1 MCTFPDCQNPDK
13 QYTTR
18 HDWALHEQQMHRR
31 QWVCEEHDQAKFGT
45 MELFKAHI
53 KEKHSDTSELHH
65 LPILMEVSERPI
77 DEDEI
82 VACPLCPDELYLRT
96 LRTHLSKHLED
107 IALSVLPLNVEDEED
122 ADSQKAAGSGAI
134 SDIESETEGSS
145 RTSSRIQDDTANSA
159 SDSIIEI
166 ADTDS
171 IKGRP
176 RYRDLEFVEM
186 RADMLVASAP
196 RSDRDIPLLRQYLV
210 PERSYPNLHG
220 REDVLQLID
229 NHFKSS
235 EYESVRSVTI
245 RGFGGMG
252 KTAIAREY
260 AQHCNVVD
268 SYSVRFWIHANDHE
282 RFFADL
288 RKIAID
294 LQLVSE
300 DSFDDRV
307 VTLNLVTSWLLGLVK
322 KSAPNETV
330 ISPAPW
336 LLVVDGVEEPDILY
350 EIGSIKGPG
359 YIIVTTRNSS
369 KTMSKAFGGKLI
381 DLEPLT
387 VEDFC
392 QILRET
398 TGTEEDVHIVGSKLG
413 GVPYALNHT
422 AQMVRQGLTN
432 FKEILE
438 FYNRQNP
445 PSEYRLNMPAMTLKA
460 LSNLWHLE
468 SLGYGR
474 ELLDV
479 IAFLD
484 PDGIQEWMLRKNV
497 GDLLKDYPYY
507 DSDYTTACEEL
518 LQRSLISM
526 DLPRK
531 YLTVHPVVQDVVRS
545 QMEPSYYVLAFS
557 AALRLVSLSWPFKTT
572 WSFNKNLYDK
582 EEQLLFHIVRM
593 TDMGIKSC
601 RHLLSEDVQR
611 DYCQLMI
618 DAGRLVDMSDA

>member
-134 SDIESETEGSS
+134 SDIESETEESS
-145 RTSSRIQDDTANSA
+145 KTSSRIHDDTANSA
-159 SDSIIEI
+159 IDSIIEI
-166 ADTDS
+166 TDTVEGPPGDEDVELEYIRGALPPHS
-171 IKGRP
+171 DGEIKLLP
-176 RYRDLEFVEM
+176 QYF
-186 RADMLVASAP
+186 
-196 RSDRDIPLLRQYLV
+196 IPAQRESNFY
-210 PERSYPNLHG
+210 G
-220 REDVLQLID
+220 REDVLKLID
-229 NHFKSS
+229 DHFKSS
-235 EYESVRSVTI
+235 NDDSVRSLAI
-245 RGFGGMG
+245 RGFGGIG
-252 KTAIAREY
+252 KTAIAHEY
-260 AQHCNVVD
+260 AHRCKAAGAYNAI
-268 SYSVRFWIHANDHE
+268 FWIDAHSYAS
-282 RFFADL
+282 FIADF

-300 DSFDDRV
+300 DSFDDHV
-307 VTLNLVTSWLLGLVK
+307 VTLNLVTSWLSGPAIK
-322 KSAPNETV
+322 ATSNETD
-330 ISPAPW
+330 ITPASW
-336 LLVVDGVEEPDILY
+336 LLVVDGIEEPHILY
-350 EIGSIKGPG
+350 EIGSYITGPG
-359 YIIVTTRNSS
+359 YIIITTRNSS
-369 KTMSKAFGGKLI
+369 KAMSQTVGGKLI

-387 VEDFC
+387 VEDSY

-398 TGTEEDVHIVGSKLG
+398 TGTQEDIRIIVRKLG

-422 AQMVRQGLTN
+422 AQMVRQGLTD

-445 PSEYRLNMPAMTLKA
+445 PSEYRLNMPALTLKA

-484 PDGIQEWMLRKNV
+484 PDGFQEWMLRKNV

-507 DSDYTTACEEL
+507 DSDYTTAREEL
-518 LQRSLISM
+518 LQGSLISTN
-526 DLPRK
+526 LPHK
-531 YLTVHPVVQDVVRS
+531 YLTVHPMVQEVVRS
-545 QMEPSYYVLAFS
+545 QMEPSHYVLAFS

-572 WSFNKNLYDK
+572 WSFNRNLYGK
-582 EEQLLFHIVRM
+582 EEQILPHIIRM
-593 TDMGIKSC
+593 KNMGIESC

-611 DYCQLMI
+611 DYCQLVI

>member
-45 MELFKAHI
+45 KELFKTHI
-53 KEKHSDTSELHH
+53 KEKHPATLDIHH

-107 IALSVLPLNVEDEED
+107 IALSVLPLNVEDDED

-134 SDIESETEGSS
+134 SDTESETEGSS

-166 ADTDS
+166 TDIVS
-171 IKGRP
+171 IEGPPGHKNVEFEYTRVTPFASYKG
-176 RYRDLEFVEM
+176 L
-186 RADMLVASAP
+186 
-196 RSDRDIPLLRQYLV
+196 LLRQYSIPAPHASKL
-210 PERSYPNLHG
+210 YG

-229 NHFKSS
+229 YHFKSS
-235 EYESVRSVTI
+235 IDDSVRSLAI

-252 KTAIAREY
+252 KTAIASEY
-260 AQHCNVVD
+260 AHLCKAAGTYNAI
-268 SYSVRFWIHANDHE
+268 FWIHANQHAK
-282 RFFADL
+282 FFADL
-288 RKIAID
+288 RKVAID
-294 LQLVSE
+294 LQLISE
-300 DSFDDRV
+300 DSFDDHV
-307 VTLNLVTSWLLGLVK
+307 VTLNLVTNRLSEPMK
-322 KSAPNETV
+322 QSAPDETDL
-330 ISPAPW
+330 SPALW

-359 YIIVTTRNSS
+359 CIIITTRNSS
-369 KTMSKAFGGKLI
+369 KTMSQAFGGKLI
-381 DLEPLT
+381 DLEPLEI
-387 VEDFC
+387 EDSC
-392 QILRET
+392 QILQEI
-398 TGTEEDVHIVGSKLG
+398 TGPIDVRIIGRKLG

-422 AQMVRQGLTN
+422 AQGVIDGYTN
-432 FKEILE
+432 EKEILE
-438 FYNRQNP
+438 FYKRQNTH
-445 PSEYRLNMPAMTLKA
+445 SEYGVLGTRHPAVLTKKA
-460 LSNLWHLE
+460 LSDLWDLE
-468 SLGYGR
+468 ELDNYGR
-474 ELLDV
+474 TLLNV

-484 PDGIQEWMLRKNV
+484 TDGIQEWMLRKNV

-518 LQRSLISM
+518 LQGSLISM

-531 YLTVHPVVQDVVRS
+531 HLTVHPIVQDVVRS

-582 EEQLLFHIVRM
+582 EEQLLFHIIRM
-593 TDMGIKSC
+593 KNMGIGSF
-601 RHLLSEDVQR
+601 RYLLSEDVQR
-611 DYCQLMI
+611 DYCQLLI
-618 DAGRLVDMSDA
+618 DAGRLVDTSDA